1 MPVFW
6 QIYAV
11 ILVVFVLPVF
21 FISDPSW
28 KHLFTNIVASINSV
42 AVITILL
49 RYKKPLIPWFF
60 LGSAVV
66 LIDISLVFESL
77 IFYDFNIDPDIP
89 FWIEQMGIASI
100 VLFCLC
106 IMVKFEQQYKIR
118 GFAID
123 FCLLTISILCLM
135 MLISPNLFDI
145 AINELSLNHKILL
158 LDLVLGAAIF
168 VLMII
173 NYELLNSI
181 RLKDIILAL
190 MSLAIITHFYL
201 DVLISFQVFGNFSIL
216 DSISLGLYLLTGVLV
231 IFHMFTEDYHFNF
244 SSYKSKKLAMIFLW
258 TASITALLS
267 IPLGVMYRWANN
279 LPSIDPFYIA
289 CASIFLTAIVIWR
302 IAVILTNFEQQRDKL
317 KTIAFTDSLTGLPNY
332 LGLRNTITK
341 QENLLVFCI
350 NVEDFKSINELYDRK
365 FGDQVLK
372 NLANRLLK
380 VPGILHAARPS
391 GDNFLAMFET
401 SETNIQSTF
410 MTLEKTMGIWN
421 TIQNRR
427 IAVPLT
433 YGASHGSSEFDLE
446 TLIRQS
452 ELALK
457 TSRKNHLGFTLYK
470 QSENENTP
478 AANKQFPRH
487 ELREILQQSIDKN
500 ELPVHFQPIYDLTNG
515 ELKALELL
523 IRVESEE
530 HGLLLPGQF
539 LDQAKSYG
547 LLTGLTQV
555 CINMIAKHFE
565 RLPEVTINI
574 NVPPYMLNNPQTLE
588 EFINAFYSAE
598 LPPERF
604 CVEVTEDG
612 DIPTEHL
619 IPAINLLK
627 THGFTISMD
636 DFGTGYSSLGRLSV
650 LPVNSV
656 KIDRSL
662 LLTASG
668 GDKAIL
674 ESAIN
679 LVKRL
684 GVSAVVEGVETL
696 EQLALVRQLGADS
709 VQGYLFSKP
718 VHFRHSTIFSLNAS
732 EIITEF

>member
-1 MPVFW
+1 MG
-6 QIYAV
+6 
-11 ILVVFVLPVF
+11 L
-21 FISDPSW
+21 
-28 KHLFTNIVASINSV
+28 ASI
-42 AVITILL
+42 
-49 RYKKPLIPWFF
+49 
-60 LGSAVV
+60 G
-66 LIDISLVFESL
+66 
-77 IFYDFNIDPDIP
+77 
-89 FWIEQMGIASI
+89 
-100 VLFCLC
+100 LFCLC
-106 IMVKFEQQYKIR
+106 IMVKFEQQYKLR

-145 AINELSLNHKILL
+145 VINELALNQRVLL

-173 NYELLNSI
+173 NYELLNLI
-181 RLKDIILAL
+181 KLKDIILAL

-201 DVLISFQVFGNFSIL
+201 DILISFQVLGNFSIL
-216 DSISLGLYLLTGVLV
+216 DSISRGLYLLSGVLA
-231 IFHMFTEDYHFNF
+231 IFHMFTENYHFNF
-244 SSYKSKKLAMIFLW
+244 SSHKSKKLAMIFLW

-267 IPLGVMYRWANN
+267 IPFGVVYRWVNN
-279 LPSIDPFYIA
+279 LPIIDPFYIA

-332 LGLRNTITK
+332 LGLRNTLTK
-341 QENLLVFCI
+341 QQNLLVFCI

-380 VPGILHAARPS
+380 VPDILHASRPS
-391 GDNFLAMFET
+391 GDNFLAIFET
-401 SETNIQSTF
+401 PETNIQSTF
-410 MTLEKTMGIWN
+410 MTLEKAMGIWN
-421 TIQNRR
+421 TIENRR

-433 YGASHGSSEFDLE
+433 YGASHGSPEVDLE

-457 TSRKNHLGFTLYK
+457 TSRKNHLGFTLY
-470 QSENENTP
+470 QQCENENTP

-588 EFINAFYSAE
+588 EFINAFYTVE

-718 VHFRHSTIFSLNAS
+718 VHFEHSTLFSLNAS
-732 EIITEF
+732 EIIAEF